1 MSGQFILVV
10 DDEPDIR
17 GLLQEIL
24 EDEGYNVQTA
34 GDALEARA
42 CVEENRP
49 DLVLLDIWMPDEDGV
64 SLLKSWKQSAN
75 MTAPVVMISGHGTI
89 ETAVE
94 ATRVGAVDFIEKP
107 VSLARLLLVVEKALS
122 RAEETSDGIS
132 AKSPRPQPFLEGD
145 SEYVLEL
152 RNQLDSLALSTD
164 NLLVF
169 GQAGSGREQF
179 ARAVH
184 AKSAHA
190 AGPFVHLRCESLS
203 ARNCERDLWGSE
215 IDGTV
220 SSGYFESA
228 AHGTLFLDNFEM
240 LPEAA
245 QKTIFDVIDRND
257 FVRVG
262 GSAPQTFSAR
272 LITASR
278 SPLQR
283 LVADQIVSQS
293 LASRLAVQQVEL
305 LSLNQRSED
314 IPALLEQLVGWHVEV
329 EGLKYRHFT
338 VAAQNRLRNREW
350 PGNLPELKN
359 LVQRALILGGPTE
372 IEVSEVERLVGE
384 GFTAVSSSLDDKS
397 PDLIQLHQD
406 LPLREARAHFERS
419 YLLRCLQ
426 DSHGNIGDLAR
437 HVGMERTHLYR
448 KLRSLDIDLEKA
460 RE

>member
-1 MSGQFILVV
+1 MSGEYILVV

-24 EDEGYNVQTA
+24 EDEGYTVQTA
-34 GDALEARA
+34 ADAAGARA
-42 CVEENRP
+42 SVEEQRP
-49 DLVLLDIWMPDEDGV
+49 DLVLLDIWMPDEDGI
-64 SLLKSWKQSAN
+64 SLLKSWKQIAN

-122 RAEETSDGIS
+122 QAEVGADGVA
-132 AKSPRPQPFLEGD
+132 AKTVRPQPFLEGD
-145 SEYVLEL
+145 SEYVVEL
-152 RNQLDSLALSTD
+152 RNRLDSLAASTD
-164 NLLVF
+164 NLLLF
-169 GQAGSGREQF
+169 GKAGSGREQF

-184 AKSAHA
+184 ANSAHA
-190 AGPFVHLRCESLS
+190 TGPFVHLRCESLS
-203 ARNCERDLWGSE
+203 ARNFERDLWGSE
-215 IDGTV
+215 INETV

-228 AHGTLFLDNFEM
+228 AHGTLFVDNVEM

-245 QKTIFDVIDRND
+245 HQAIFDVIDRND

-272 LITASR
+272 LITATR
-278 SPLQR
+278 GPLEQ
-283 LVADQIVSQS
+283 LVADRILSEA
-293 LASRLAVQQVEL
+293 LASRLGVQQVEL
-305 LSLNQRSED
+305 QSLNQRSED
-314 IPALLEQLVGWHVEV
+314 IPALLEQLVDWHVDV
-329 EGLKYRHFT
+329 EGLTYRHFT
-338 VAAQNRLRNREW
+338 VAAQNKLRNRDW

-372 IEVSEVERLVGE
+372 IDVSEVERLVGE
-384 GFTAVSSSLDDKS
+384 GHSLRDNLGDANGEMI
-397 PDLIQLHQD
+397 PLHQD
-406 LPLREARAHFERS
+406 LPLREARAHFERR

-426 DSHGNIGDLAR
+426 DSHGNMGDLAR

>member
-17 GLLQEIL
+17 SLLQEIL
-24 EDEGYNVQTA
+24 EDEGYDVQTA
-34 GDALEARA
+34 GDAAAARA
-42 CVEENRP
+42 VVEEQRP
-49 DLVLLDIWMPDEDGV
+49 DLVLLDIWMPDEDGI
-64 SLLKSWKQSAN
+64 SLLKSWKQSAR

-107 VSLARLLLVVEKALS
+107 VSLARLLLVVEKAFNQ
-122 RAEETSDGIS
+122 AEQDGDGFTRS
-132 AKSPRPQPFLEGD
+132 VARPQPFLEGD
-145 SEYVLEL
+145 SAYIVEL
-152 RNQLDSLALSTD
+152 RNQLESLAASTD
-164 NLLVF
+164 NLLLF

-184 AKSAHA
+184 ANSAHA

-203 ARNCERDLWGSE
+203 GKSYERELWGSE
-215 IDGTV
+215 INNTV
-220 SSGYFESA
+220 SSGFFESA

-240 LPEAA
+240 LPVAAHEALLN
-245 QKTIFDVIDRND
+245 VIDRND

-278 SPLQR
+278 NSLEV
-283 LVADQIVSQS
+283 LLSNQIVDQP

-314 IPALLEQLVGWHVEV
+314 IPALLEQLVDWHVEV
-329 EGLKYRHFT
+329 EGLNYRHFT
-338 VAAQNRLRNREW
+338 VAAQNRLRNRDW

-372 IEVSEVERLVGE
+372 IDVNEVERLVGDSQAGRGGDSE
-384 GFTAVSSSLDDKS
+384 HKQDSIPLR
-397 PDLIQLHQD
+397 HD
-406 LPLREARAHFERS
+406 LPLREARARFERK

-426 DSHGNIGDLAR
+426 ESHGNMGDLAR

-448 KLRSLDIDLEKA
+448 KLRSLEIDLEKA